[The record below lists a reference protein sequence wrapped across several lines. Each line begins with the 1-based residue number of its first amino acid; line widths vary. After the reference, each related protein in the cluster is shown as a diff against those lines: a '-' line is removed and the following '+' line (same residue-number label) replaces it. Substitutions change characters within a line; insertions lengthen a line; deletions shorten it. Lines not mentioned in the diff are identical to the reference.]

1 MVQGKEM
8 STPTIDTELR
18 DLLVKYGAL
27 QFSVNPI
34 AMQKLKAL
42 IESQKQ
48 ALLDHLL
55 SHGHGGGNW
64 RRLIEQAKAEDQ

>member
-42 IESQKQ
+42 IEPADVPGRFPDTTSQMP
-48 ALLDHLL
+48 
-55 SHGHGGGNW
+55 
-64 RRLIEQAKAEDQ
+64 